1 MKGEIA
7 SRQVGGMLQ
16 AEGAAWEKAHSH
28 ERRCK
33 ELGSGGL
40 WNTKVGTMEEEE
52 DLGRA

>member
-16 AEGAAWEKAHSH
+16 TEGAAWEKAHRR
-28 ERRCK
+28 ERRYK

-40 WNTKVGTMEEEE
+40 
-52 DLGRA
+52 